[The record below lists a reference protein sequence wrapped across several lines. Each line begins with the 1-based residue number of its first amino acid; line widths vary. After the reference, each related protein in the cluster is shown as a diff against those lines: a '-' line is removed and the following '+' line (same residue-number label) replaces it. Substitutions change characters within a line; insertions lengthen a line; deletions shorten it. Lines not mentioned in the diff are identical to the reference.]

1 MILTVIAAGI
11 ALSLSVLIHEFGH
24 LLVGKL
30 LGARVLKFSAG
41 LGPRIFGITR
51 GGTDYCLSWIPFG
64 GYVKFA
70 GMEESEN
77 IDDAFIN
84 MVVWRRSLI
93 MFSGPFFNLLLAF
106 LIFCA
111 VIYAFGI
118 GVIKTTTVGKVRTDS
133 PAAVAGIVNG
143 DSVISVS
150 GKAVAYWGDI
160 EKAVQESKGQ
170 PIDLQVMREGE
181 KYVLRVA
188 PVYNDTFGGWALGLE
203 PAIGSEVG
211 DVMKESPAYRAGLRP
226 GDIMTSVDGKH
237 VSRWDEMVAVIHA
250 SPGKKIVIEWLR
262 EGQKMSAEI
271 VPKSQLVAS
280 GNNVEKVGLIGI
292 LMPFGRMRMSP
303 AGSIVEG
310 SFRTWFTLK
319 RIILFVF
326 GLFTRRISPSLI
338 GGPAAIAQLAGDSLR
353 WGPEFFLNFFG
364 FLSVNLFVLNL
375 MPFPPLDGG
384 QLVFLA
390 FEGVR
395 RKPLSKVSRL
405 VFAQIGFVLLAM
417 AMIYVTFNDLMRWSA
432 R

>member
-11 ALSLSVLIHEFGH
+11 ALSLSVLTHELGH
-24 LLVGKL
+24 LLVGKI

-51 GGTDYCLSWIPFG
+51 NGTDYCLSWIPFG

-77 IDDAFIN
+77 VDNAFIN
-84 MVVWRRSLI
+84 MAVWRRGLI
-93 MFSGPFFNLLLAF
+93 MFSGPLFNLLLAF

-118 GVIKTTTVGKVRTDS
+118 GVIKTTAVGKVYQDS
-133 PAAVAGIVNG
+133 PAAAAGIVVG

-150 GKAVAYWGDI
+150 GETVTYWSDI

-170 PIDLQVMREGE
+170 PLDLQVMREGKE
-181 KYVLRVA
+181 YVLRAV

-203 PAIGSEVG
+203 PAIGTEVG
-211 DVMKESPAYRAGLRP
+211 EVMKESPAYKAGLRS
-226 GDIMTSVDGKH
+226 GDIMTSVDGKR
-237 VSRWDEMVAVIHA
+237 VSKWDGMVTVIHA

-262 EGQKMSAEI
+262 EGQEMSAEV
-271 VPKSQLVAS
+271 VPRSQLIAS
-280 GNNVEKVGLIGI
+280 GDSTEKVGLIGI
-292 LMPFGRMRMSP
+292 LMSFGRKRMSP
-303 AGSIVEG
+303 VGSIVEG
-310 SFRTWFTLK
+310 SSRTWFTVR
-319 RIILFVF
+319 RIVLFVF
-326 GLFTRRISPSLI
+326 GLFTRKISPSLI
-338 GGPAAIAQLAGDSLR
+338 GGPAAIVQLAGESLR
-353 WGPEFFLNFFG
+353 WGPEFFFNFFG
-364 FLSVNLFVLNL
+364 FLSVNLFILNL
-375 MPFPPLDGG
+375 LPLPPLDGG
-384 QLVFLA
+384 QLVFVA

-405 VFAQIGFVLLAM
+405 IFAQIGFILLVM
-417 AMIYVTFNDLMRWSA
+417 AMIYVTFNDVMRWSA